1 VGPDNGFE
9 NRSASRED
17 TFMKLPA
24 QTAPALWGAAGG
36 AVLLAIAGFAAL
48 GWVTGGSAQKMA
60 AQQSEAAVT
69 AALTPFCI
77 EKFKESADA
86 AKNFEALKKIEYS
99 WQKGGFIEKGGWA
112 TAPGADK
119 PNSAV
124 AQACAE
130 ALGKQKL

>member
-1 VGPDNGFE
+1 
-9 NRSASRED
+9 
-17 TFMKLPA
+17 MKIPP

-36 AVLLAIAGFAAL
+36 AALIALLGFTWF
-48 GWVTGGSAQKMA
+48 GWVTSSTAERQAKEQTETA
-60 AQQSEAAVT
+60 LV
-69 AALTPFCI
+69 AALTPVCV

-99 WQKGGFIEKGGWA
+99 WEKGSFVQKGGWA
-112 TAPGADK
+112 TPPGAK
-119 PNSAV
+119 EPNSAV